1 MSLHKSLKSRDE
13 LVRARNVLT
22 RYERL
27 LVLKGKGLWK
37 EEENSILGLPK
48 VRIAR
53 LKKRPKVKEEKPA
66 EGVPG
71 AEGAVPV
78 EGEAEAKKEP
88 EKIKRE
94 RAADKEEK
102 LDKKEKRG
110 KKEE

>member
-27 LVLKGKGLWK
+27 LVLKEKGLWK
-37 EEENSILGLPK
+37 EEEQSILGLPK
-48 VRIAR
+48 VRIMR

-66 EGVPG
+66 EGVAGVEGVPA
-71 AEGAVPV
+71 AEGEEV
-78 EGEAEAKKEP
+78 KKEP

-102 LDKKEKRG
+102 VEKKEKKG